1 VQPLVIHGWRV
12 MCHPL
17 LLEQAMKLVAAARD
31 EMARGQTTGPNRK
44 LLAAVTRLMFDTVPA
59 DPLHKDYRQGDTL
72 GPRNRHWFR
81 AKFGNGRFRLFFRCS
96 SQHRTIVFA
105 WVNDDKT
112 KRTYGASEDAYAV
125 FARMLAAGNPPGDMT
140 ELMSACAP
148 ESDLDKL
155 RAEIDRLGSDA

>member
-1 VQPLVIHGWRV
+1 MAPLEINGWRV

-17 LLEQAMKLVAAARD
+17 LLEQVMKLVAAARR
-31 EMARGQTTGPNRK
+31 EVAGGQISGANRK
-44 LLAAVTRLMFDTVPA
+44 LLAAVTKLMFENIPL

-72 GPRNRHWFR
+72 GPKNRHWFR

-96 SQHRTIVFA
+96 SEHRVIVFA

-112 KRTYGASEDAYAV
+112 KRTYGSSEDAYRV
-125 FARMLAAGNPPGDMT
+125 FARMLASGNPPGDMT
-140 ELMSACAP
+140 ELVSVCA

-155 RAEIDRLGSDA
+155 REEIERLASGA